1 MFIRSLVFL
10 IISVTFAFS
19 ARIVSAHQASWQK
32 IASVG
37 TTFTIS
43 MPTPALDSMRLIE
56 WDDKPNMVH
65 VNFYES
71 LTPGRRYLAGEFFR
85 TDRFGGLASFEDF
98 VAGIEYSFKA
108 RRGEVVASLSFDPE
122 PDLSDGKAKQYRVQL
137 SHYQGVLRLIRTEN
151 AFYALMALGADEKDA
166 VLQHFFRRLRLDQ

>member
-1 MFIRSLVFL
+1 
-10 IISVTFAFS
+10 
-19 ARIVSAHQASWQK
+19 
-32 IASVG
+32 
-37 TTFTIS
+37 
-43 MPTPALDSMRLIE
+43 MRLIE

-71 LTPGRRYLAGEFFR
+71 LTPGRCYLAGEFFR

-166 VLQHFFRRLRLDQ
+166 VAVAKSGRGALGRVVLEQARQLTGLAFERGQQVGARVVRVTRGH